1 MELERNYPSDRVRP
15 RCFVRASPAARGEA
29 DSSRRMT
36 MNRFCTIDRISRCR
50 SFVALENWR
59 GLCPGREK
67 IFAVGDPQYVHL
79 CGKRL
84 WQARRRI
91 TLFIPV
97 EYWLSCFSLDML
109 DDPSSS
115 RVQFC
120 QAHARL
126 NLNPISNRI
135 FLPGIP
141 SCRIHCHALGKL
153 LQLCNT

>member
-1 MELERNYPSDRVRP
+1 MRLHFDWAFVIEIFLWNRFSDSGTKGWNSSCFNDAFFTNVFFCQVPSPIYYPRARP
-15 RCFVRASPAARGEA
+15 RQQRRRFVRVARRRALPAARGEA
-29 DSSRRMT
+29 DSFRRMT

-50 SFVALENWR
+50 SFVALENRR

-97 EYWLSCFSLDML
+97 EY
-109 DDPSSS
+109 
-115 RVQFC
+115 
-120 QAHARL
+120 
-126 NLNPISNRI
+126 
-135 FLPGIP
+135 
-141 SCRIHCHALGKL
+141 
-153 LQLCNT
+153 